1 MYNNASCIITIFTIN
16 GNKTKPKD
24 KKSKC
29 INSTIVFLN
38 HSNNNFYDKRKAEL
52 LIKVQTSS
60 VFDLVENA

>member
-38 HSNNNFYDKRKAEL
+38 HSENNFYGK
-52 LIKVQTSS
+52 
-60 VFDLVENA
+60 

>member
-1 MYNNASCIITIFTIN
+1 MREPAQKIAKIMHRKIRRLMYNNASCIITIFTLN

-38 HSNNNFYDKRKAEL
+38 HSENNFYGK
-52 LIKVQTSS
+52 
-60 VFDLVENA
+60 